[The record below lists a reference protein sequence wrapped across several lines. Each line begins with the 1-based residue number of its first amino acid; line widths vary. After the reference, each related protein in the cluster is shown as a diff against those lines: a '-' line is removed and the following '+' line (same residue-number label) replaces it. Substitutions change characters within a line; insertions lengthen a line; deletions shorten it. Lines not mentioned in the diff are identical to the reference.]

1 MNMGFG
7 SLIVKEKMPNRAAG
21 MFVGTRGWSWTRAG
35 SSPCVFQGPRDKS
48 RPSTAREGSWTNGQ
62 ATRCCSLHCA
72 RKQVPVVSWY
82 SMGS

>member
-48 RPSTAREGSWTNGQ
+48 RP
-62 ATRCCSLHCA
+62 L
-72 RKQVPVVSWY
+72 Y
-82 SMGS
+82 SQGGFLDKRSGHQML